1 MMYQPIIITAFGLL
15 TLATC
20 ANPDAKNENTSKE
33 TSVNATTT
41 STVAEHSTTSANAT
55 NDKVNPSINTTM
67 QDQTSSPKKG
77 EPEMA
82 PGLPPDKEALDQA
95 KKEAALRSAKSDK
108 GGVIY
113 LKEGE
118 NRFLK
123 EYEMNVTF
131 KKMLE
136 DSRCPQGVD
145 CIWAGNATA
154 EIELMGTY
162 TRPMTFQLSTTN
174 DARRGTTTTGNF
186 NGYSISLVEVYPQT
200 TAEKGFKA
208 RQGNYKIGLKFS
220 KSSNGDGVTTK

>member
-1 MMYQPIIITAFGLL
+1 MHHPILITAFGLL

-20 ANPDAKNENTSKE
+20 KNPETKNGITNTE
-33 TSVNATTT
+33 TSVNTT
-41 STVAEHSTTSANAT
+41 STSTAEDHHTNTVYST
-55 NDKVNPSINTTM
+55 DSISNSSTVTTM
-67 QDQTSSPKKG
+67 QEHTTPPKKG
-77 EPEMA
+77 NPKMA
-82 PGLPPDKEALDQA
+82 PGLPPDKAAMDQA
-95 KKEAALRSAKSDK
+95 KKEAARSSANSEKD
-108 GGVIY
+108 GVIY

-118 NRFLK
+118 RRFLK

-136 DSRCPQGVD
+136 DSRCPEGVE

-154 EIELMGTY
+154 EIEFMGTY

-174 DARRGTTTTGNF
+174 DTRRGTTTSGNF

-200 TAEKGFKA
+200 TSDKGFKA
-208 RQGNYKIGLKFS
+208 LQGNYKIGLKFS